1 MSEFKYTGYVPL
13 RKLVVE
19 IDKLLRAAGIP
30 SLLWDTCLLDIYGV
44 RMCIPVGSRNKL
56 CA

>member
-44 RMCIPVGSRNKL
+44 RMCIPVGSRNKI